1 MNGILNDKHIIVY
14 IFKEKSIMNAKEA
27 LMQIRALFED
37 MPKVEAPAPMEAPI
51 EEVPVTFAE
60 YSLMDGTK
68 VMVSELAIGGEVTL
82 ADGTPAPMGEH
93 QLADGTQIEL
103 DETSKIV
110 SIETPE
116 AEAEIAEETPAEMG
130 NKIDEKM
137 ADEIAALVSENENL
151 KTQVAQLEAKVKN
164 GFSQVAELIE
174 ALTKTP
180 NAEPIAQP
188 RNNFGS
194 NVTTHDMKYNRI
206 EKFRNALLNK

>member
-1 MNGILNDKHIIVY
+1 M
-14 IFKEKSIMNAKEA
+14 MNAKDA
-27 LMQIRALFED
+27 IMQIRALFED
-37 MPKVEAPAPMEAPI
+37 MPMVEAPAPIEAPI

-68 VMVSELAIGGEVTL
+68 VMISELAIGGVVTL
-82 ADGTPAPMGEH
+82 ADGTPAPTGEH

-103 DETSKIV
+103 DENAKII

-116 AEAEIAEETPAEMG
+116 VEAEIADETPAEMG
-130 NKIDEKM
+130 KKIDEKM

-188 RNNFGS
+188 KNNFSS
-194 NVTTHDMKYNRI
+194 NVTTNSMKYDRL

>member
-1 MNGILNDKHIIVY
+1 
-14 IFKEKSIMNAKEA
+14 MNAKDA
-27 LMQIRALFED
+27 IMQIRALFED
-37 MPKVEAPAPMEAPI
+37 MPQVEAPAPVEAPI

-68 VMVSELAIGGEVTL
+68 VMISELAIGGEVTL
-82 ADGTPAPMGEH
+82 ADGTPAPVGEH
-93 QLADGTQIEL
+93 QLADGTKIVL
-103 DETSKIV
+103 DEASKIL

-116 AEAEIAEETPAEMG
+116 AEAKEAEETPAEMG

-194 NVTTHDMKYNRI
+194 NVTTHNMKYDRI

>member
-1 MNGILNDKHIIVY
+1 M
-14 IFKEKSIMNAKEA
+14 MNAKDA
-27 LMQIRALFED
+27 IMQIRALFED
-37 MPKVEAPAPMEAPI
+37 MPQVEAPAPIEAPI

-68 VMVSELAIGGEVTL
+68 VMISELAIGGEVTL
-82 ADGTPAPMGEH
+82 ADGSPAPVGEH
-93 QLADGTQIEL
+93 QLADGTKIVL
-103 DETSKIV
+103 DEAAKIL

-116 AEAEIAEETPAEMG
+116 AEAKEADETPAEMG
-130 NKIDEKM
+130 KKMEEKM

-188 RNNFGS
+188 KHNFSS
-194 NVTTHDMKYNRI
+194 NVTTHSMKYDRI

>member
-1 MNGILNDKHIIVY
+1 
-14 IFKEKSIMNAKEA
+14 MNAKDA
-27 LMQIRALFED
+27 IMQIRALFED
-37 MPKVEAPAPMEAPI
+37 MPPVEAPAPAEAPI

-82 ADGTPAPMGEH
+82 ADGTPAPVGQH
-93 QLADGTQIEL
+93 QLADGTYIVL
-103 DETSKIV
+103 DDNAKIL

-116 AEAEIAEETPAEMG
+116 AEAEVADETPADMG
-130 NKIDEKM
+130 KKMDEKM
-137 ADEIAALVSENENL
+137 ADEIAALVSQNENL

-188 RNNFGS
+188 KQNFGS
-194 NVTTHDMKYNRI
+194 NVTTHSMKYDRI

>member
-1 MNGILNDKHIIVY
+1 
-14 IFKEKSIMNAKEA
+14 MNAKDA
-27 LMQIRALFED
+27 IMQIRALFED
-37 MPKVEAPAPMEAPI
+37 MPQVEAPAPIEAPI

-68 VMVSELAIGGEVTL
+68 VMISEMAIGGEVTL
-82 ADGTPAPMGEH
+82 ADGTPAPAGEH
-93 QLADGTQIEL
+93 QLADGTQIVL

-116 AEAEIAEETPAEMG
+116 AEAEIADETPAEMG
-130 NKIDEKM
+130 KKMDEKM

-194 NVTTHDMKYNRI
+194 NVTTHNMKYDRI

>member
-1 MNGILNDKHIIVY
+1 
-14 IFKEKSIMNAKEA
+14 MNAKDA
-27 LMQIRALFED
+27 IMQIRALFED
-37 MPKVEAPAPMEAPI
+37 MPQVEAPAPMEAPI

-68 VMVSELAIGGEVTL
+68 VMISELAIGGEVTL
-82 ADGTPAPMGEH
+82 ADGSPAPMGEH

-116 AEAEIAEETPAEMG
+116 AEAKEADETPAEMG
-130 NKIDEKM
+130 KKMDEKM
-137 ADEIAALVSENENL
+137 ADEIAFLVSENENL

>member
-1 MNGILNDKHIIVY
+1 
-14 IFKEKSIMNAKEA
+14 MNAKDA
-27 LMQIRALFED
+27 IMQIRALFED
-37 MPKVEAPAPMEAPI
+37 MPQVEAPAPAEAPI

-68 VMVSELAIGGEVTL
+68 VMISELAIGGQVTL
-82 ADGTPAPMGEH
+82 EDGSPAPMGEH
-93 QLADGTQIEL
+93 QLADGTKIVL
-103 DETSKIV
+103 DEAAKIL

-116 AEAEIAEETPAEMG
+116 AEAKEAEEVPAELG

-137 ADEIAALVSENENL
+137 ADEIAKLVAENEGL

-188 RNNFGS
+188 KQTFGS
-194 NVTTHDMKYNRI
+194 NVTTKDMKYDRI
-206 EKFRNALLNK
+206 EKYRNALLNK

>member
-1 MNGILNDKHIIVY
+1 
-14 IFKEKSIMNAKEA
+14 MNAKDA
-27 LMQIRALFED
+27 IMQIRALFED
-37 MPKVEAPAPMEAPI
+37 MPQVEAPAPVEAPI

-68 VMVSELAIGGEVTL
+68 VMISELAIGGQVTL

-93 QLADGTQIEL
+93 QLADGTEIVL
-103 DETSKIV
+103 DEAAKIL

-116 AEAEIAEETPAEMG
+116 AEAEIADETPAEMG
-130 NKIDEKM
+130 KKYDEKM
-137 ADEIAALVSENENL
+137 ADEISNLVAENENL
-151 KTQVAQLEAKVKN
+151 KSQVAQLEAKVKN

-188 RNNFGS
+188 KNNFGS
-194 NVTTHDMKYNRI
+194 NVTTHSMKYDRI

>member
-1 MNGILNDKHIIVY
+1 
-14 IFKEKSIMNAKEA
+14 MNAKDA
-27 LMQIRALFED
+27 IMQIRALFED
-37 MPKVEAPAPMEAPI
+37 MPQVDAPAPIEAPI

-60 YSLMDGTK
+60 YSLLDGTK
-68 VMVSELAIGGEVTL
+68 VMISELAIGGEVTL
-82 ADGTPAPMGEH
+82 ADGTPAPVGEH
-93 QLADGTQIEL
+93 QLADGTKIVL
-103 DETSKIV
+103 DETAKIL

-116 AEAEIAEETPAEMG
+116 AEAKEAEETPAEMG

-137 ADEIAALVSENENL
+137 ADEIAALVSQNENL

-188 RNNFGS
+188 KQNFS
-194 NVTTHDMKYNRI
+194 ANVTTHQIKY
-206 EKFRNALLNK
+206 EKLEKYRNALLNK

>member
-1 MNGILNDKHIIVY
+1 
-14 IFKEKSIMNAKEA
+14 MNAKDA
-27 LMQIRALFED
+27 IMQIRALFED
-37 MPKVEAPAPMEAPI
+37 MPQVEAPAPTEAPI

-68 VMVSELAIGGEVTL
+68 VMISELAIGGVVTL
-82 ADGTPAPMGEH
+82 ADGTPAPTGEH

-103 DETSKIV
+103 DENAKII

-116 AEAEIAEETPAEMG
+116 AEAEIADETPAEMG
-130 NKIDEKM
+130 KKMDEKM
-137 ADEIAALVSENENL
+137 ADEISVLTEENEKL
-151 KTQVAQLEAKVKN
+151 KTKVAELEAKVKN

-188 RNNFGS
+188 KNNFS
-194 NVTTHDMKYNRI
+194 ANVTTKEMKYDRL

>member
-1 MNGILNDKHIIVY
+1 
-14 IFKEKSIMNAKEA
+14 MNAKDA
-27 LMQIRALFED
+27 IMQIRALFED
-37 MPKVEAPAPMEAPI
+37 MPQVEAPAPIEAPI

-68 VMVSELAIGGEVTL
+68 VMISELAIGGEVTL
-82 ADGTPAPMGEH
+82 ADGTPAPAGEH

-116 AEAEIAEETPAEMG
+116 AEAEIADETPAEMG

-151 KTQVAQLEAKVKN
+151 KSQVAQLEAKVKN

-188 RNNFGS
+188 KNNFAS
-194 NVTTHDMKYNRI
+194 NVTTKDMKYERI
-206 EKFRNALLNK
+206 AKFRNALLNK

>member
-1 MNGILNDKHIIVY
+1 M
-14 IFKEKSIMNAKEA
+14 MNAKDA
-27 LMQIRALFED
+27 IMQIRALFED
-37 MPKVEAPAPMEAPI
+37 MPMDAPAPVEAPI

-68 VMVSELAIGGEVTL
+68 VMISELAIGGEVTL
-82 ADGTPAPMGEH
+82 ADGSPAPVGEH
-93 QLADGTQIEL
+93 QLADG
-103 DETSKIV
+103 SKIILDDAAKIL

-116 AEAEIAEETPAEMG
+116 AEAKEADENPAEMG
-130 NKIDEKM
+130 KKYDEKM
-137 ADEIAALVSENENL
+137 ADEITNLVAENENL

-188 RNNFGS
+188 KQNFGS
-194 NVTTHDMKYNRI
+194 NVTTHSMKYDRI

>member
-1 MNGILNDKHIIVY
+1 
-14 IFKEKSIMNAKEA
+14 MNAKDA
-27 LMQIRALFED
+27 IMQIRALFED
-37 MPKVEAPAPMEAPI
+37 MPQVEAPAPAEAPI

-68 VMVSELAIGGEVTL
+68 VMISELAIGGEVTL
-82 ADGTPAPMGEH
+82 ADGTPAPTGEH
-93 QLADGTQIEL
+93 QLADGTKIVL
-103 DETSKIV
+103 DEAAKIL

-116 AEAEIAEETPAEMG
+116 AEAKEADETPAEMG
-130 NKIDEKM
+130 KKMDEKM
-137 ADEIAALVSENENL
+137 ADEIANLVAENEGL

-188 RNNFGS
+188 KQTFGS
-194 NVTTHDMKYNRI
+194 NVTTKDMKYDRI
-206 EKFRNALLNK
+206 EKYRNALLNK

>member
-1 MNGILNDKHIIVY
+1 M
-14 IFKEKSIMNAKEA
+14 MNAKDA
-27 LMQIRALFED
+27 IMQIRALFED
-37 MPKVEAPAPMEAPI
+37 MPQVEAPAPAPAPI

-60 YSLMDGTK
+60 YSLLDGTK
-68 VMVSELAIGGEVTL
+68 VMISELAIGGQVTL
-82 ADGTPAPMGEH
+82 ADGSPAPMGEH
-93 QLADGTQIEL
+93 QLADGTKIVL
-103 DETSKIV
+103 DEAAKIL

-116 AEAEIAEETPAEMG
+116 AEAEIADETPAEMG
-130 NKIDEKM
+130 KKMDEKM

-151 KTQVAQLEAKVKN
+151 KSQVAQLEAKVKN

-188 RNNFGS
+188 KNNFS
-194 NVTTHDMKYNRI
+194 ANVTTHNMKYERL

>member
-1 MNGILNDKHIIVY
+1 
-14 IFKEKSIMNAKEA
+14 MNAKDA
-27 LMQIRALFED
+27 IMQIRALFED
-37 MPKVEAPAPMEAPI
+37 MPQVDAPAPAEAPI

-68 VMVSELAIGGEVTL
+68 VMISELAIGGEVTL
-82 ADGTPAPMGEH
+82 ADGSPAPMGEH

-116 AEAEIAEETPAEMG
+116 VEAEIADETPAEMG
-130 NKIDEKM
+130 KKMDEKM

>member
-1 MNGILNDKHIIVY
+1 M
-14 IFKEKSIMNAKEA
+14 MNAKDA
-27 LMQIRALFED
+27 IMQIRALFED
-37 MPKVEAPAPMEAPI
+37 MPMVDAPAPAPAPI

-60 YSLMDGTK
+60 YSLLDGTK
-68 VMVSELAIGGEVTL
+68 VMISELAIGGEVTL
-82 ADGTPAPMGEH
+82 ADGSPAPMGEH
-93 QLADGTQIEL
+93 QLADGTKIVL
-103 DETSKIV
+103 DEGSKIL

-116 AEAEIAEETPAEMG
+116 AEAKEAEEVPAEMG
-130 NKIDEKM
+130 NKIEEKM
-137 ADEIAALVSENENL
+137 ADEIAVLTEENEKL
-151 KTQVAQLEAKVKN
+151 KTKVAELEAKVKN

-194 NVTTHDMKYNRI
+194 NVTTHNMKYDRI

>member
-1 MNGILNDKHIIVY
+1 M
-14 IFKEKSIMNAKEA
+14 MNAKDA
-27 LMQIRALFED
+27 IMQIRALFED
-37 MPKVEAPAPMEAPI
+37 MPQVEAPAPAEAPI

-68 VMVSELAIGGEVTL
+68 VMISELAIGGQVTL
-82 ADGTPAPMGEH
+82 EDGSPAPMGEH
-93 QLADGTQIEL
+93 QLADGTKIVL
-103 DETSKIV
+103 DEAAKIL

-116 AEAEIAEETPAEMG
+116 AEAKEAEEVPAELG

-137 ADEIAALVSENENL
+137 ADEIAKLVAENEGL

-188 RNNFGS
+188 KQTFGS
-194 NVTTHDMKYNRI
+194 NVTTKDMKYDRI
-206 EKFRNALLNK
+206 EKYRNALLNK

>member
-1 MNGILNDKHIIVY
+1 
-14 IFKEKSIMNAKEA
+14 MNAKDA
-27 LMQIRALFED
+27 IMQIRALFED
-37 MPKVEAPAPMEAPI
+37 MPQVEAPAPAEAPI

-68 VMVSELAIGGEVTL
+68 VMISELAIGGEVTL
-82 ADGTPAPMGEH
+82 ADGTPAPVGEH
-93 QLADGTQIEL
+93 QLADGTQIVL
-103 DETSKIV
+103 DETSKIL

-116 AEAEIAEETPAEMG
+116 AEAKEADETPAEMG
-130 NKIDEKM
+130 KKMDEKM

-188 RNNFGS
+188 KNNFSS
-194 NVTTHDMKYNRI
+194 NVTTKEMKYDRI

>member
-1 MNGILNDKHIIVY
+1 M
-14 IFKEKSIMNAKEA
+14 MNAKDA
-27 LMQIRALFED
+27 IMQIRALFED
-37 MPKVEAPAPMEAPI
+37 MPMVDAPAPAPAPI

-60 YSLMDGTK
+60 YSLIDGTK
-68 VMVSELAIGGEVTL
+68 VMISELAIGGQVTL
-82 ADGTPAPMGEH
+82 EDGSPAPMGEH
-93 QLADGTQIEL
+93 QLADGTKIVL
-103 DETSKIV
+103 DEAAKIL

-116 AEAEIAEETPAEMG
+116 AEAKEAEEVPAELG
-130 NKIDEKM
+130 NKIEEKM
-137 ADEIAALVSENENL
+137 AEEIAKLVAENEGL

-188 RNNFGS
+188 KNNFGS
-194 NVTTHDMKYNRI
+194 NVTTHSMKYDRI

>member
-1 MNGILNDKHIIVY
+1 
-14 IFKEKSIMNAKEA
+14 MNAKDA
-27 LMQIRALFED
+27 IMQIRALFED
-37 MPKVEAPAPMEAPI
+37 MPMVEAPTEAPI

-68 VMVSELAIGGEVTL
+68 VMISEMAIGGEVTL
-82 ADGTPAPMGEH
+82 ADGTPAPVGEH
-93 QLADGTQIEL
+93 QLADGTKIVL
-103 DETSKIV
+103 DDASKIL

-116 AEAEIAEETPAEMG
+116 AEAKEAEEVPAELG
-130 NKIDEKM
+130 KKYEEKM

-194 NVTTHDMKYNRI
+194 NVTTHNMKYDRI

>member
-1 MNGILNDKHIIVY
+1 M
-14 IFKEKSIMNAKEA
+14 MNAKDA
-27 LMQIRALFED
+27 IMQIRALFED
-37 MPKVEAPAPMEAPI
+37 MPQVEAPAPIEAPI

-68 VMVSELAIGGEVTL
+68 VMISELAIGGQVTL
-82 ADGTPAPMGEH
+82 ADGTPAPSGEH

-103 DETSKIV
+103 DEAAKII

-116 AEAEIAEETPAEMG
+116 AEAEIADETPAEMG
-130 NKIDEKM
+130 KKYDEKM
-137 ADEIAALVSENENL
+137 ADEISSLVAENENL
-151 KTQVAQLEAKVKN
+151 KSQVAQLEAKVKN

-188 RNNFGS
+188 KQTFGS
-194 NVTTHDMKYNRI
+194 NVTTKDMKYDRI
-206 EKFRNALLNK
+206 EKYRNALLNK

>member
-1 MNGILNDKHIIVY
+1 
-14 IFKEKSIMNAKEA
+14 MNAKDA
-27 LMQIRALFED
+27 IMQIRALFED
-37 MPKVEAPAPMEAPI
+37 MPQVEAPAPVEAQI

-60 YSLMDGTK
+60 YSLLDGTK
-68 VMVSELAIGGEVTL
+68 VMISELAIGGEVTL
-82 ADGTPAPMGEH
+82 ADGTPAPVGEH
-93 QLADGTQIEL
+93 QLADGTSIQVDEL
-103 DETSKIV
+103 GKI
-110 SIETPE
+110 I
-116 AEAEIAEETPAEMG
+116 EIASPKEDVMPEEAPEEVPAELG

-151 KTQVAQLEAKVKN
+151 KSQVAQLEAKVKN

>member
-1 MNGILNDKHIIVY
+1 M
-14 IFKEKSIMNAKEA
+14 MNAKDA
-27 LMQIRALFED
+27 IMQIRALFED
-37 MPKVEAPAPMEAPI
+37 MPQVEAPAPAEAPI

-68 VMVSELAIGGEVTL
+68 VMISELAIGGVVTL
-82 ADGTPAPMGEH
+82 ADGTPAPTGEH

-103 DETSKIV
+103 DENAKII
-110 SIETPE
+110 SIETNE
-116 AEAEIAEETPAEMG
+116 AEAKEAEEVPAELG

-137 ADEIAALVSENENL
+137 ADEIANLVAENEGL

-188 RNNFGS
+188 KQTFGS
-194 NVTTHDMKYNRI
+194 NVTTKDMKYERI
-206 EKFRNALLNK
+206 AKFRNALLNK

>member
-1 MNGILNDKHIIVY
+1 
-14 IFKEKSIMNAKEA
+14 MNAKDA
-27 LMQIRALFED
+27 IMQIRALFED
-37 MPKVEAPAPMEAPI
+37 MPEVKPMEQP

-68 VMVSELAIGGEVTL
+68 VMISEVAIGGVVTL
-82 ADGTPAPMGEH
+82 ADGSPAPTGEH
-93 QLADGTQIEL
+93 QLADGTKVVL
-103 DETSKIV
+103 DDEAKIL

-116 AEAEIAEETPAEMG
+116 AEAKEADENPAEMG
-130 NKIDEKM
+130 KKYDEKM
-137 ADEIAALVSENENL
+137 ADEMAVLTEENEKL
-151 KTQVAQLEAKVKN
+151 KTKVAELEAKVKN

-188 RNNFGS
+188 RNTFGA
-194 NVTTHDMKYNRI
+194 NVTTHNMKYDRI

>member
-1 MNGILNDKHIIVY
+1 
-14 IFKEKSIMNAKEA
+14 MNAKDA
-27 LMQIRALFED
+27 IMQIRALFED
-37 MPKVEAPAPMEAPI
+37 MPMVDAPAPAEAPI

-68 VMVSELAIGGEVTL
+68 VMISELAIGGEVTL

-116 AEAEIAEETPAEMG
+116 VEAEIADETPAEMG

-194 NVTTHDMKYNRI
+194 NVTTHSMKYDRI

>member
-1 MNGILNDKHIIVY
+1 
-14 IFKEKSIMNAKEA
+14 MNAKDA
-27 LMQIRALFED
+27 IMQIRALFED
-37 MPKVEAPAPMEAPI
+37 MPMVDAPAPAPAPI

-60 YSLMDGTK
+60 YSLIDGTK
-68 VMVSELAIGGEVTL
+68 VMISELAIGGQVTL
-82 ADGTPAPMGEH
+82 EDGSPAPMG
-93 QLADGTQIEL
+93 IVL
-103 DETSKIV
+103 DEAAKIL

-116 AEAEIAEETPAEMG
+116 AEAKEAEEVPAELG

-137 ADEIAALVSENENL
+137 ADEIAKLVAENEGL

-188 RNNFGS
+188 KQTFGS
-194 NVTTHDMKYNRI
+194 NVTTHSMKYDRI

>member
-1 MNGILNDKHIIVY
+1 
-14 IFKEKSIMNAKEA
+14 MNAKDA
-27 LMQIRALFED
+27 IMQIRALFED
-37 MPKVEAPAPMEAPI
+37 MPMVDAPAPAPAPI

-60 YSLMDGTK
+60 YSLLDGTK
-68 VMVSELAIGGEVTL
+68 VMISELAIGGQVTL
-82 ADGTPAPMGEH
+82 EDGSPAPMGEH
-93 QLADGTQIEL
+93 QLADGTKIVL
-103 DETSKIV
+103 DEAAKIL

-116 AEAEIAEETPAEMG
+116 AEAKEAEEVPAELG

-137 ADEIAALVSENENL
+137 ADEIAKLVAENEGL

-188 RNNFGS
+188 KQTFGS
-194 NVTTHDMKYNRI
+194 NVTTKDMKYDRI
-206 EKFRNALLNK
+206 EKYRNALLNK

>member
-1 MNGILNDKHIIVY
+1 
-14 IFKEKSIMNAKEA
+14 MNAKDA
-27 LMQIRALFED
+27 IMQIRALFED
-37 MPKVEAPAPMEAPI
+37 MPMVDAPAPAEAPI

-93 QLADGTQIEL
+93 QLADGTEIVL
-103 DETSKIV
+103 DEAAKIL

-116 AEAEIAEETPAEMG
+116 AEAKEAEEVPAELG
-130 NKIDEKM
+130 KKYDEKM
-137 ADEIAALVSENENL
+137 ADEISVLTEENEKL
-151 KTQVAQLEAKVKN
+151 KTKVAELEAKVKN

-188 RNNFGS
+188 KQTFGS
-194 NVTTHDMKYNRI
+194 NVTTKDMKYDRI
-206 EKFRNALLNK
+206 EKYRNALLNK

>member
-1 MNGILNDKHIIVY
+1 M
-14 IFKEKSIMNAKEA
+14 MNAKDA
-27 LMQIRALFED
+27 IMQIRALFED
-37 MPKVEAPAPMEAPI
+37 MPPVEAPVPAEAPI

-68 VMVSELAIGGEVTL
+68 VMISELAIGGEVTL
-82 ADGTPAPMGEH
+82 ADGTPAPVGEH

-116 AEAEIAEETPAEMG
+116 VEAEIADETPAEMG
-130 NKIDEKM
+130 KKMDEKM

-194 NVTTHDMKYNRI
+194 NVTTHNMKFDRI

>member
-1 MNGILNDKHIIVY
+1 
-14 IFKEKSIMNAKEA
+14 MNAKDA
-27 LMQIRALFED
+27 IMQIRALFED
-37 MPKVEAPAPMEAPI
+37 MPQVEAPAPIEAPI

-68 VMVSELAIGGEVTL
+68 VMISELAIGGVVTL

-103 DETSKIV
+103 DENAKII

-116 AEAEIAEETPAEMG
+116 VEAEIADETPAEMG
-130 NKIDEKM
+130 KKMDEKM

-151 KTQVAQLEAKVKN
+151 KSQVAQLEAKVKN

-188 RNNFGS
+188 KNNFAS
-194 NVTTHDMKYNRI
+194 NVTTKDMKYERI
-206 EKFRNALLNK
+206 AKFRNALLNK

>member
-1 MNGILNDKHIIVY
+1 
-14 IFKEKSIMNAKEA
+14 MNAKDA
-27 LMQIRALFED
+27 IMQIRALFED
-37 MPKVEAPAPMEAPI
+37 MPQVEAPAPVEAPI

-68 VMVSELAIGGEVTL
+68 VMISELAIGGQVTL

-93 QLADGTQIEL
+93 QLADGTEIVL
-103 DETSKIV
+103 DEAAKIL

-116 AEAEIAEETPAEMG
+116 AEAEIADETPAEMG
-130 NKIDEKM
+130 KKYDEKM
-137 ADEIAALVSENENL
+137 ADEISNLVAENENL

-180 NAEPIAQP
+180 NAEPIAQTK
-188 RNNFGS
+188 NNFGS
-194 NVTTHDMKYNRI
+194 NVTTHSMKYDRI

>member
-1 MNGILNDKHIIVY
+1 
-14 IFKEKSIMNAKEA
+14 MNAKDA
-27 LMQIRALFED
+27 IMQIRALFED
-37 MPKVEAPAPMEAPI
+37 MPQVEAPAPAEAPI

-68 VMVSELAIGGEVTL
+68 VMISELAIGGEVTL

-116 AEAEIAEETPAEMG
+116 VEAEIADETPAEMG
-130 NKIDEKM
+130 KKMDEKM

-194 NVTTHDMKYNRI
+194 NVTTKDMKYERI
-206 EKFRNALLNK
+206 AKFRNALLNK

>member
-1 MNGILNDKHIIVY
+1 
-14 IFKEKSIMNAKEA
+14 MNAKDA
-27 LMQIRALFED
+27 IMQIRALFED
-37 MPKVEAPAPMEAPI
+37 MPMVDAPAPAPAPI

-68 VMVSELAIGGEVTL
+68 VMISELAIGGEVTL

-116 AEAEIAEETPAEMG
+116 SEAEIAEETPAEMG

-194 NVTTHDMKYNRI
+194 NVTTHNMKYDRI

>member
-1 MNGILNDKHIIVY
+1 
-14 IFKEKSIMNAKEA
+14 MNAKDA
-27 LMQIRALFED
+27 IMQIRALFED
-37 MPKVEAPAPMEAPI
+37 MPQVEAPAPMEAPI

-68 VMVSELAIGGEVTL
+68 VMISELAIGGEVTL
-82 ADGTPAPMGEH
+82 ADGTPAPAGEH
-93 QLADGTQIEL
+93 QLADGTEIVL
-103 DETSKIV
+103 DDASKIL

-116 AEAEIAEETPAEMG
+116 AEAKEAEEVPAELG
-130 NKIDEKM
+130 KKYEEKM

-188 RNNFGS
+188 KNTFGS
-194 NVTTHDMKYNRI
+194 NVTTKDMKYERI